1 MCAPPVLTT
10 IRRAEYAELIG
21 LFFLIGAALGMW
33 FVPLSTVLERH
44 GFAHIR
50 PYAFAVSGVAAFV
63 SPLLFGA
70 VADRHVSPVK
80 VLRWLALATAVS
92 MALASAAIQSRAS
105 SWVVLGLIQLHAF
118 CSAPTWSIASTIVFA
133 RLEDG
138 KKEFGPIRAMA
149 TLGWMGGCVLVSAL
163 GADDSTL
170 AGFGGATVWLLVS
183 GLTYW
188 LPALETP
195 KSVANLTW
203 SQRLGYDALS
213 LLKNR
218 DHRVVFLTVALFT
231 IPLAAF
237 YPYSPLN
244 LRELG
249 FSHPVA
255 WMSLGQVSE
264 VIAMLV
270 LGALMLRF
278 RLKWIV
284 VCGLAIG
291 VVRFGLA
298 ATDSPWGLV
307 AAIALHGVSFTL
319 VSITAQIYI
328 DQRVDPAWRA
338 RAQALMSLL
347 NGGIGNMI
355 GYLGSGAWFAVCS
368 AGGPTRWPLFWSGLS
383 AAMAAVLIFFL
394 LMYRGRGRREGTVV

>member
-1 MCAPPVLTT
+1 VCALPVLTT
-10 IRRAEYAELIG
+10 IRRTEYAELIG

-50 PYAFAVSGVAAFV
+50 PYAFAVAGVAAFV

-70 VADRHVSPVK
+70 VADRHASPVK
-80 VLRWLALATAVS
+80 VLRWLALATAGS
-92 MALASAAIQSRAS
+92 MALASAAIQNELS
-105 SWVVLGLIQLHAF
+105 SWAVLALIQLHAF

-133 RLEDG
+133 RLENA

-149 TLGWMGGCVLVSAL
+149 TLGWMAGCLAVSAV

-170 AGFGGATVWLLVS
+170 AGLGGALVWLVVS
-183 GLTYW
+183 GMTFW
-188 LPALETP
+188 LPALATP

-203 SQRLGYDALS
+203 SQRMGYDALS

-244 LRELG
+244 LRALG

-255 WMSLGQVSE
+255 WMSLGQITE
-264 VIAMLV
+264 VIAMLA

-278 RLKWIV
+278 RLKWIIV
-284 VCGLAIG
+284 GGLAIG

-298 ATDSPWGLV
+298 ATDSPWGIL
-307 AAIALHGVSFTL
+307 AAIALHGASFTL

-328 DQRVDPAWRA
+328 DERVDPAWRA

-355 GYLGSGAWFAVCS
+355 GYLGSGAWFVACS
-368 AGGPTRWPLFWSGLS
+368 AGGTTRWPMFWSGLS
-383 AAMAAVLIFFL
+383 ATMAAVLIFFL
-394 LMYRGRGRREGTVV
+394 LMYRGRGARDLRVV

>member
-1 MCAPPVLTT
+1 MCALPVLTT
-10 IRRAEYAELIG
+10 IRRTEYAELIG

-50 PYAFAVSGVAAFV
+50 PYAFAVAGVAAFV

-70 VADRHVSPVK
+70 VADRHASPVK
-80 VLRWLALATAVS
+80 VLRWLALATAGS
-92 MALASAAIQSRAS
+92 MALASAAIQNELS
-105 SWVVLGLIQLHAF
+105 SWAVLALIQLHAF

-133 RLEDG
+133 RLENA

-149 TLGWMGGCVLVSAL
+149 TLGWMAGCLAVSAV

-170 AGFGGATVWLLVS
+170 AGLGGALVWLVVS
-183 GLTYW
+183 GMTFW
-188 LPALETP
+188 LPALTTP

-203 SQRLGYDALS
+203 SQRMGYDALS
-213 LLKNR
+213 LLKIR

-244 LRELG
+244 LRALG

-255 WMSLGQVSE
+255 WMSLGQITE
-264 VIAMLV
+264 VIAMLA

-278 RLKWIV
+278 RLKWIIV
-284 VCGLAIG
+284 GGLAIG

-298 ATDSPWGLV
+298 ATDSPWGIL
-307 AAIALHGVSFTL
+307 AAIALHGASFTL

-328 DQRVDPAWRA
+328 DERVDPAWRA

-355 GYLGSGAWFAVCS
+355 GYLGSGAWFVACS
-368 AGGPTRWPLFWSGLS
+368 AGGTTRWPMFWSGLS
-383 AAMAAVLIFFL
+383 ATMAAVLIFFL
-394 LMYRGRGRREGTVV
+394 LMYRGRGARDLRVV

>member
-1 MCAPPVLTT
+1 MCALPVLTT
-10 IRRAEYAELIG
+10 IRRTEYAELIG

-50 PYAFAVSGVAAFV
+50 PYAFAVAGVAAFV

-70 VADRHVSPVK
+70 VADRHASPVK
-80 VLRWLALATAVS
+80 VLRWLALATAGS
-92 MALASAAIQSRAS
+92 MALASAAIQNELS
-105 SWVVLGLIQLHAF
+105 SWAVLALIQLHAF

-133 RLEDG
+133 RLENA

-149 TLGWMGGCVLVSAL
+149 TLGWMAGCLAVSAV
-163 GADDSTL
+163 GADESTL
-170 AGFGGATVWLLVS
+170 AGLGGALVWLVVS
-183 GLTYW
+183 GMTFW
-188 LPALETP
+188 LPALATP

-203 SQRLGYDALS
+203 SQRMGYDALS

-244 LRELG
+244 LRALG

-255 WMSLGQVSE
+255 WMSLGQITE
-264 VIAMLV
+264 VIAMLA

-278 RLKWIV
+278 RLKWIIV
-284 VCGLAIG
+284 GGLAIG

-298 ATDSPWGLV
+298 ATDSPWGIL
-307 AAIALHGVSFTL
+307 AAIALHGASFTL

-328 DQRVDPAWRA
+328 DERVDPAWRA

-355 GYLGSGAWFAVCS
+355 GYLGSGAWFVACS
-368 AGGPTRWPLFWSGLS
+368 AGGTTRWPMFWSGLS
-383 AAMAAVLIFFL
+383 ATMAAVLIFFL
-394 LMYRGRGRREGTVV
+394 LMYRGRGARDLRVV